1 MKIFH
6 VKKAICL
13 TRMNVDKFLIFP
25 FYYHVSDA
33 GFEFH
38 GGYAYQ
44 QRCCTKLKKVFVIL
58 AFPHLESTDEL
69 EPRRL
74 AESDSVN

>member
-1 MKIFH
+1 MNNYLCYDENDDIETMKIIH
-6 VKKAICL
+6 VKEVISL

-33 GFEFH
+33 WCEFH

-44 QRCCTKLKKVFVIL
+44 
-58 AFPHLESTDEL
+58 
-69 EPRRL
+69 
-74 AESDSVN
+74 